1 MMNSVQAIEEAIQQ
15 LPKPDLVEL
24 HRWFSE
30 FYENLW
36 DKQIEKDANA
46 GKFDNLAAEA
56 LAEYYSGKA
65 TEL

>member
-1 MMNSVQAIEEAIQQ
+1 MINSVQAIEEAIEQ
-15 LPKPDLVEL
+15 LPRPDLLEL

-30 FYENLW
+30 FYEKLW
-36 DKQIEKDANA
+36 DEQIENDAST
-46 GKFDNLAAEA
+46 GKLDGLAAEA